1 MELKITVFKKPAT
14 QHYQLLLAADP
25 SKELIDSYLNR
36 SFCYQ
41 ATAQGQLVG
50 IIILL
55 PTHPETLEIV
65 NIAVDPQIR
74 NQGIGQQLLTFVE
87 KTARNKKFK
96 CLEIGTGSTSFA
108 QLYLYQKRGFR
119 IVGIDQ
125 DFFSI
130 HYNKEIIENK
140 LVLKDMLRL
149 KKLL

>member
-1 MELKITVFKKPAT
+1 MELKITVFKKPTT

-65 NIAVDPQIR
+65 NIRRKDCS
-74 NQGIGQQLLTFVE
+74 
-87 KTARNKKFK
+87 K
-96 CLEIGTGSTSFA
+96 
-108 QLYLYQKRGFR
+108 QKIQMFR
-119 IVGIDQ
+119 DW
-125 DFFSI
+125 DWF
-130 HYNKEIIENK
+130 N
-140 LVLKDMLRL
+140 
-149 KKLL
+149 